1 MSIHSIFLKVPLHHS
16 FKYLSDL
23 KILLFSGMTIHFEGI
38 LFHVYQL
45 RPTINGM
52 NMIEL
57 KIFRF
62 IISMKI
68 SLLNLLELQII
79 LSQQMKPYVRSLS
92 KCIRYALLLILKNH
106 FLAKMLVKNILRI
119 SVEESPHNLF

>member
-1 MSIHSIFLKVPLHHS
+1 
-16 FKYLSDL
+16 
-23 KILLFSGMTIHFEGI
+23 
-38 LFHVYQL
+38 
-45 RPTINGM
+45 M

-92 KCIRYALLLILKNH
+92 ECIRYALLLIRKNH
-106 FLAKMLVKNILRI
+106 YLAKMLVKNIPPI
-119 SVEESPHNLF
+119 IVEESTYNLF